1 MSKSNVTPSGITF
14 RSPIRAAA
22 RSFSDDFTIRLS
34 VAFATPSCSGICR
47 VTGTRY
53 PSPSSYQQTVAVIS
67 TSGDASAMVWVLTSG
82 VKSVCC
88 MTVWVCCPPR
98 TARTTTSAA
107 AETMSSRSIVM
118 RLGR

>member
-34 VAFATPSCSGICR
+34 VAFATPSCSGIWR

-88 MTVWVCCPPR
+88 MAVWVCCPPR